1 MFRVGFLE
9 MLQIGLGHVSDFFLG
24 LSGVVMAGLVYFSPG
39 AFGILSRNIIV
50 PISRFVP
57 GTFSVFFAFFFGL
70 GMCLIFF
77 WESFES
83 FLPMFRI
90 CSRNLVDLVWKCF
103 VFFLDMSR

>member
-9 MLQIGLGHVSDFFLG
+9 MLQNGLGHVSDFFLG

-50 PISRFVP
+50 PISGFVP
-57 GTFSVFFAFFFGL
+57 GTFSVFFFFGL

-90 CSRNLVDLVWKCF
+90 CSRNLVGLDWKCF
-103 VFFLDMSR
+103 VFSSDMSR